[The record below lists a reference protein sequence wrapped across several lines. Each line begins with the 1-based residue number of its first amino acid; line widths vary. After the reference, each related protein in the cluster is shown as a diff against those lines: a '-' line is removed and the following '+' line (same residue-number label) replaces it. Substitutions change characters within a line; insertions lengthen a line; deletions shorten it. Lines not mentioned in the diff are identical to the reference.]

1 MYKLNIIVYVP
12 ELETKYDV
20 LIPIDKKVS
29 TILYLLKK
37 GIKDLANLKLKSN
50 VKLYE
55 KTTGKV
61 LNNNLT
67 IKENGLQN
75 GSSIIFIKR
84 RIGKWVETK
93 FLQIWQI

>member
-67 IKENGLQN
+67 IITSLLMKAVHHNLHHP
-75 GSSIIFIKR
+75 F
-84 RIGKWVETK
+84 ETK
-93 FLQIWQI
+93 A

>member
-75 GSSIIFIKR
+75 GSSIILI
-84 RIGKWVETK
+84 
-93 FLQIWQI
+93 